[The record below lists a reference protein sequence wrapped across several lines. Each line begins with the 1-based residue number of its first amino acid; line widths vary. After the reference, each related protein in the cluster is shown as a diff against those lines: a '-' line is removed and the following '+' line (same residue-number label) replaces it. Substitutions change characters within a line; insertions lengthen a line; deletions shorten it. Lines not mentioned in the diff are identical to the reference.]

1 MLKYCDTDYFYTSK
15 WLLFGLLA
23 TNNGARSC
31 IELMFS
37 KQGYKY
43 FLFFFFMVPSSK

>member
-23 TNNGARSC
+23 INNGAGRTNA
-31 IELMFS
+31 F
-37 KQGYKY
+37 
-43 FLFFFFMVPSSK
+43 